1 MKKRNDKSR
10 NELEIARILLI
21 TALVN
26 AISSLL
32 ELIIKLIS
40 LE

>member
-1 MKKRNDKSR
+1 MKKKDNKSR

-26 AISSLL
+26 AISTLL